1 MDSETVTQDAL
12 PDGLVVA
19 DADGNVVL
27 TNDVAREQLGL
38 DGDGGIGRPLRDVL
52 LLRDRDGDGVV
63 DHATGRTTGWPTGSR
78 SPSSPGSCRG
88 ATRCSSPDGWCAPGA
103 AAP

>member
-1 MDSETVTQDAL
+1 MDSESVTHDAL

-19 DADGNVVL
+19 DAYGNVVL

-52 LLRDRDGDGVV
+52 LLRDRDGTEWWTMHRPYDGPGQPGLVHRAV
-63 DHATGRTTGWPTGSR
+63 R
-78 SPSSPGSCRG
+78 GSCRE
-88 ATRCSSPDGWCAPGA
+88 ATRCSSPDGSCVPGA